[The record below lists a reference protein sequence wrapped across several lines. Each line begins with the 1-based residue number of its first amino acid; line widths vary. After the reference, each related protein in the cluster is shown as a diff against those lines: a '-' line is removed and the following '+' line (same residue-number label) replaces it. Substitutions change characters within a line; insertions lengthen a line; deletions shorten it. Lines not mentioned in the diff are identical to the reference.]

1 MSDGI
6 YVALSG
12 AVAQTSVLDVTSTN
26 LANASTDG
34 YQRLRHVF
42 REALADA
49 QSGGT
54 LRSVT
59 TATTRLDTTRGALRV
74 TGRPLD
80 VALPQNSYLAVST
93 PRGERYTRAASLRVD
108 LEGALRTSH
117 GDVVATESGR
127 PMRADPTVSTEP
139 AVTQSG
145 EVWQG
150 DTMLGRLKVV
160 KFSNP
165 DQLTPEGGTL
175 LAASPAAGTPVASK
189 ETLDIGS
196 VEESN
201 ASVMVGMTELVT
213 ANRTFEAF
221 QRAISTFQQAD
232 EKVTTTVPNADE

>member
-12 AVAQTSVLDVTSTN
+12 AVAQTSVLDVTATN

-80 VALPQNSYLAVST
+80 VSLPQNSYLAVST
-93 PRGERYTRAASLRVD
+93 TRGERYTRAASLRVD

-117 GDVVATESGR
+117 GDIVASENGR
-127 PMRADPTVSTEP
+127 PLRADPTVSMEP

-160 KFSNP
+160 TFPNP
-165 DQLTPEGGTL
+165 DQLSPEGGTL
-175 LAASPAAGTPVASK
+175 LAATAGAGAPAASK

-196 VEESN
+196 LEESN
-201 ASVMVGMTELVT
+201 ASVMMGMTELVT

-221 QRAISTFQQAD
+221 QRAIATFQQAD
-232 EKVTTTVPNADE
+232 QKVTTTVPNADE

>member
-12 AVAQTSVLDVTSTN
+12 AVAQTSVLDVTATN

-34 YQRLRHVF
+34 YQRMRHVF
-42 REALADA
+42 REALAQA
-49 QSGGT
+49 QGGSN

-80 VALPQNSYLAVST
+80 VSLPQSGYLAVST
-93 PRGERYTRAASLRVD
+93 PAGERYTRACSLRVD
-108 LEGALRTSH
+108 LQGALRTSH
-117 GDVVATESGR
+117 GELVASEDGR
-127 PMRADPTVSTEP
+127 PLRADPSVSTEP

-150 DTMLGRLKVV
+150 DTMLGRLRVV
-160 KFSNP
+160 TFPSP
-165 DQLTPEGGTL
+165 DQLSPEGGTL
-175 LAASPAAGTPVASK
+175 LAATAGAGTPVASK
-189 ETLDIGS
+189 ENLDVGS
-196 VEESN
+196 LEESN
-201 ASVMVGMTELVT
+201 ASVMTGMTDLVT

-221 QRAISTFQQAD
+221 QRAIATFQQAD
-232 EKVTTTVPNADE
+232 QKVATTVPNADE

>member
-12 AVAQTSVLDVTSTN
+12 AVAQTSVLDVTATN

-34 YQRLRHVF
+34 YQRMRHVF
-42 REALADA
+42 REALAQA
-49 QSGGT
+49 QGGST
-54 LRSVT
+54 FRSVT

-80 VALPQNSYLAVST
+80 VSLPQNGYLAVST
-93 PRGERYTRAASLRVD
+93 TSGERYTRAASLRVD
-108 LEGALRTSH
+108 LQGALRTAH
-117 GDVVATESGR
+117 GELVASEDGR
-127 PMRADPTVSTEP
+127 PLRADPNVSTET
-139 AVTQSG
+139 AVTQAG

-160 KFSNP
+160 TFPSP
-165 DQLTPEGGTL
+165 DQLSPEGGTL
-175 LAASPAAGTPVASK
+175 LAATPGAGIPVTSK
-189 ETLDIGS
+189 DSLDIGS

-201 ASVMVGMTELVT
+201 ASVMTGMTDLVT

-232 EKVTTTVPNADE
+232 QKVTTTVPNADE

>member
-12 AVAQTSVLDVTSTN
+12 AVSQTSVLDVTSTN

-42 REALADA
+42 REALAQA
-49 QSGGT
+49 QGGGT
-54 LRSVT
+54 LRAVT

-80 VALPQNSYLAVST
+80 VALPQNSYLTVST
-93 PRGERYTRAASLRVD
+93 ASGERYTRAGSLRVD
-108 LEGALRTSH
+108 LQGALRTAH
-117 GDVVATESGR
+117 GEIVASEDGR
-127 PMRADPTVSTEP
+127 PLRADPSVSTEP
-139 AVTQSG
+139 TITQSG

-160 KFSNP
+160 TFSSP
-165 DQLTPEGGTL
+165 EDLTPEGGTL
-175 LAASPAAGTPVASK
+175 LAANAVAGAPVASK
-189 ETLDIGS
+189 ETLDVGS

-201 ASVMVGMTELVT
+201 ASVMTGMTELVN

-232 EKVTTTVPNADE
+232 QKVTTTIPNADE

>member
-12 AVAQTSVLDVTSTN
+12 AVAQTSVLDVTATN

-34 YQRLRHVF
+34 YQRMRHVF
-42 REALADA
+42 REALAQA
-49 QSGGT
+49 QGKDT
-54 LRSVT
+54 FRSVT
-59 TATTRLDTTRGALRV
+59 TASTCLDTTRGTLRV

-80 VALPQNSYLAVST
+80 VALPQGAYLAVTT
-93 PRGERYTRAASLRVD
+93 PAGERYTRAASLRVD
-108 LEGALRTSH
+108 LQGSLRTAH
-117 GDVVATESGR
+117 GDLVVSEAGP
-127 PMRADPTVSTEP
+127 PMRSDLSNPLEP

-160 KFSNP
+160 SFPKP

-175 LAASPAAGTPVASK
+175 LAPTPGAGVATIAK
-189 ETLDIGS
+189 GTLDVGS
-196 VEESN
+196 IEESN
-201 ASVMVGMTELVT
+201 ASVLTGMTELVT

-221 QRAISTFQQAD
+221 QRAIATFQQAD
-232 EKVTTTVPNADE
+232 QKVTTTVPDADQ

>member
-12 AVAQTSVLDVTSTN
+12 AVAQTSVLDVTATN

-42 REALADA
+42 REALAQA
-49 QSGGT
+49 QSGST
-54 LRSVT
+54 MRSVT

-80 VALPQNSYLAVST
+80 VSLPQNSYLAVST
-93 PRGERYTRAASLRVD
+93 ASGERYTRAGSLRVD
-108 LEGALRTSH
+108 LQGMLRTSH
-117 GDVVATESGR
+117 GELVASEDGR
-127 PMRADPTVSTEP
+127 PLHADTSVSTEP
-139 AVTQSG
+139 AITQTG

-160 KFSNP
+160 TFPSP
-165 DQLTPEGGTL
+165 DRLSAEGGTL
-175 LAASPAAGTPVASK
+175 LAANAAAGAPVASK

-201 ASVMVGMTELVT
+201 ASVMAGMTELVN

-221 QRAISTFQQAD
+221 QRAISTFQQVD
-232 EKVTTTVPNADE
+232 QKVTTTVPNADE